1 MQIWL
6 FFPEET
12 EEMDWQWSTANKKKH
27 ALKEMVREHYIKDYS
42 LKKKKAWYSKSYT
55 LVSLN
60 FCKNQLSQVF
70 PRLLQK

>member
-42 LKKKKAWYSKSYT
+42 LKKKS
-55 LVSLN
+55 LV
-60 FCKNQLSQVF
+60 Q
-70 PRLLQK
+70 